1 MKVKHCSCPGPR
13 YSNLVDLCGTQEWGV
28 FIIRRLLGILR
39 FQYHS
44 AWTWKTLWFLPESS
58 HVVKLKTLLET
69 LLVVQWLRIH
79 LPMQE
84 TWVQPLVW
92 EDPMCHGATKLVCH
106 NYWAGALQP
115 ANLWQEKPPQRDCH
129 ALQLESSPCSPQLE
143 KDHVWPTI
151 NT

>member
-58 HVVKLKTLLET
+58 HIVKLKTVRDFAGGP
-69 LLVVQWLRIH
+69 VVKN
-79 LPMQE
+79 P
-84 TWVQPLVW
+84 
-92 EDPMCHGATKLVCH
+92 
-106 NYWAGALQP
+106 P
-115 ANLWQEKPPQRDCH
+115 ANAGDMGSTPGLGG
-129 ALQLESSPCSPQLE
+129 S
-143 KDHVWPTI
+143 HVPWS
-151 NT
+151 N